1 MKHLSLKHTPT
12 STAINPAMLF
22 NPAVYLYTDAVT
34 LLNISRSR
42 PQVATTS
49 SLYRRRTYAR
59 SSIILFHSCIEA
71 LLNFLLLRIAFKK
84 MPNSLK
90 KHLEKLPFEVKLS
103 EVTRDCC
110 GKNRIEE
117 SVVFQ
122 QLKELH
128 ELRNS
133 FMHPK
138 ILTYPG
144 KMKQNSDLKFIAIFG
159 RKQKETLFPHSKL
172 HKYFNYIDYWDAQ
185 KAKRIS
191 DRFFSWLNTNL
202 ENSGILALTSMMHI
216 ENLPKIK
223 KVKGAE
229 IIFKMDGD
237 AAILFDKTALK
248 LFASHFPKRGAI
260 GVRKKVSQ
268 GPGETGT
275 KRDVV

>member
-1 MKHLSLKHTPT
+1 MSMKSSMKHSHLALDIT
-12 STAINPAMLF
+12 PAMLF

-34 LLNISRSR
+34 LLNISQSK
-42 PQVATTS
+42 PHVSTTL

-71 LLNFLLLRIAFKK
+71 LLNYLLLRIAFKK

-90 KHLEKLPFEVKLS
+90 KHLEKLPFEAKLS
-103 EVTRDCC
+103 EITRDCC

-117 SVVFQ
+117 SVVYQ
-122 QLKELH
+122 QLKEMH

-138 ILTYPG
+138 VLTYPG
-144 KMKQNSDLKFIAIFG
+144 KMKKNGDSKFIAAFG

-172 HKYFNYIDYWDAQ
+172 HKYFNYIDYRDAK
-185 KAKRIS
+185 KAKQIS
-191 DRFFSWLNTNL
+191 DRFFSWLNANL
-202 ENSGILALTSMMHI
+202 KRRDILSLTSMMHI

-223 KVKGAE
+223 KVKGTE
-229 IIFKMDGD
+229 IIFEMDGD

-248 LFASHFPKRGAI
+248 LFSSHFPRRGA
-260 GVRKKVSQ
+260 GGSGKKRIARNKES
-268 GPGETGT
+268 GML
-275 KRDVV
+275 